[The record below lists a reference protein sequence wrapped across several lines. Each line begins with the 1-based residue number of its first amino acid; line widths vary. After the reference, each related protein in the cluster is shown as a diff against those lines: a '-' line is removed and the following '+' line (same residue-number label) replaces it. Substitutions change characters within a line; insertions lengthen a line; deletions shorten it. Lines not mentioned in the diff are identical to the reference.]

1 MHHFVLRQQTFE
13 LYSTL
18 WITHWIWLQVKSQ
31 TLAEWLGAA
40 RGLEGTLMIASNIT
54 PKTEFPDLSDES
66 VSELVSSIDRVGYG
80 VVSDYLDQRELDQLR
95 TFVED
100 SVRAAGNQYVS
111 FTGCADLAG
120 TPLERIAKSPV
131 FRRLC
136 TRVYERAT
144 GQQAPDQPYHQILR
158 CLTGSLGQQHS
169 LRFHYDSYV
178 LTVLLPIYVPEGRH
192 SGELVMAPNFRSVRT
207 WYALNLFDKLLIDN
221 PLTQRLLKRLTEARS
236 SRLVRIKMTP
246 GSLYLFWG
254 YRSIH
259 TNEPCD
265 PDKIR
270 ATALFHYVDPH
281 AGSRLKR
288 AVRGRG
294 PL

>member
-1 MHHFVLRQQTFE
+1 MNIP
-13 LYSTL
+13 S
-18 WITHWIWLQVKSQ
+18 S
-31 TLAEWLGAA
+31 
-40 RGLEGTLMIASNIT
+40 ASDISLNG
-54 PKTEFPDLSDES
+54 EFPDLSDEF
-66 VSELVSSIDRVGYG
+66 VSELVSSINRVGYG
-80 VVSDYLDQRELDQLR
+80 VVSGYLEQRELDQLR

-100 SVRAAGNQYVS
+100 SVRDVGNRYVC
-111 FTGCADLAG
+111 FTGFADLPG
-120 TPLERIAKSPV
+120 TPLERMAKSQV

-144 GQQAPDQPYHQILR
+144 GNQAPDQPYHQILR
-158 CLTGSLGQQHS
+158 CLTGSSGQQHS

-178 LTVLLPIYVPEGRH
+178 LTVLLPICVSEGRR
-192 SGELVMAPNFRSVRT
+192 SGELVMVPNVRPVRT
-207 WYALNLFDKLLIDN
+207 WYAQNLIDKLLIDN
-221 PLTQRLLKRLTEARS
+221 PIIQFLLKRLTEARS
-236 SRLVRIKMTP
+236 SRLVRLKMKP
-246 GSLYLFWG
+246 GNLYLFWG

-288 AVRGRG
+288 ALRGSG
-294 PL
+294 PF

>member
-1 MHHFVLRQQTFE
+1 MNVA
-13 LYSTL
+13 
-18 WITHWIWLQVKSQ
+18 V
-31 TLAEWLGAA
+31 G
-40 RGLEGTLMIASNIT
+40 ASNISLSG
-54 PKTEFPDLSDES
+54 EFPDLPDEF

-80 VVSDYLDQRELDQLR
+80 VVSDYLEPRELDQLR

-100 SVRAAGNQYVS
+100 SVRAAGNQYVC

-120 TPLERIAKSPV
+120 TPLERMAKSTV

-144 GQQAPDQPYHQILR
+144 GNQAPDQPYYQILR

-178 LTVLLPIYVPEGRH
+178 LTVLLPICVPEGRS
-192 SGELVMAPNFRSVRT
+192 SGELVMAPNVRPVRT
-207 WYALNLFDKLLIDN
+207 WYAQNLIDKLFIDN
-221 PLTQRLLKRLTEARS
+221 PLTQFLLKRLTEARS
-236 SRLVRIKMTP
+236 SRLVRLKMKP
-246 GSLYLFWG
+246 GNLYLFWG

-265 PDKIR
+265 PDKVR
-270 ATALFHYVDPH
+270 ATALFHYADPH

-288 AVRGRG
+288 ALRGSG